1 MNNFGFKE
9 DGKNC
14 NLIDNTMVFHI
25 FFPSISHWI
34 KKSNQFQIFQ
44 SFDKIKRSGQTH
56 TFIFKTSIINV
67 SYLFPSDS
75 DLSIL
80 PKIVSTKKNC
90 MNVPERRK
98 MNRHKSA

>member
-1 MNNFGFKE
+1 
-9 DGKNC
+9 
-14 NLIDNTMVFHI
+14 MVFHI
-25 FFPSISHWI
+25 FFLSISHWI

-56 TFIFKTSIINV
+56 TFIFKTSSINV

-80 PKIVSTKKNC
+80 PKIVSKKKKLHECPRAKKN
-90 MNVPERRK
+90 EQT
-98 MNRHKSA
+98 